1 MPQTYNV
8 GSRSRFVTLI
18 AWLFMALA
26 AFACTW
32 AVIQNATQSSW
43 AAEFVGDRESLPW
56 LSGLLVHYLPWVLTC
71 AATLSLATLVCA
83 AGLLHRVEW
92 ARRMFIGLLVVAM
105 VFDLAGLWLQQ
116 EFLHLLV
123 DPALHHTAL
132 TQPAAELFGGVVT
145 VARVL
150 AGLLTLVASLAL
162 VGIIRRLMSPAV
174 RQEFA

>member
-8 GSRSRFVTLI
+8 GSRSRFVNFI
-18 AWLFMALA
+18 AWMFILLG
-26 AFACTW
+26 AFACEW
-32 AVIQNATQSSW
+32 AVIQNATQSW
-43 AAEFVGDRESLPW
+43 TTLAADPATLP
-56 LSGLLVHYLPWVLTC
+56 GLTGFLVRHAPWVFS
-71 AATLSLATLVCA
+71 AAIALSLATMVCA
-83 AGLLHRVEW
+83 AGLLRRIEW
-92 ARRMFIGLLVVAM
+92 ARRVFIGLLMVAI
-105 VFDLAGLWLQQ
+105 VADLAGLWLQQ

-162 VGIIRRLMSPAV
+162 AGIIRRLMSPAV